1 MNESNPIYVL
11 QTRKGTFKEDGSVL
25 YSVVTTVRVNS
36 DYSGDIRDAE
46 YLLNL
51 FVNNIV
57 AEDDSLQDTFSN
69 YATIADLD
77 LIPTDRQEAINRG
90 ITKYRDSVNTVSFDN
105 LSVATTAAKLVR
117 DTVNNLV
124 DTYLRVKQE
133 FIGTDTHYFPYPE
146 EVSSLREQYIA
157 SYKAARDA
165 RLASEDTQD
174 TSQFDYDLAE
184 AVRAVRS
191 ECEQAICSIAE
202 KLTGMTTLAQIVGNK
217 YAATVLDIIDTAAQQ
232 VPSLTS
238 NPSLVSDLKNFIEDD
253 LVDLG
258 LVYDDNPTSIVD
270 STGTGLSLLAGIT
283 QVSYEATQA
292 CSKART
298 DLGSAVISV
307 NSRLSELKNSQSLK
321 EAASQAEEAALAQ
334 LTTYCPNLD
343 PASV

>member
-11 QTRKGTFKEDGSVL
+11 QTRKGTFKDDGSVL
-25 YSVVTTVRVNS
+25 YSIVTTVRINTG
-36 DYSGDIRDAE
+36 YSGDIRDAE
-46 YLLNL
+46 YLLNV

-57 AEDDSLQDTFSN
+57 SEDDVLQDTFSN

-77 LIPTDRQEAINRG
+77 LLPTDRQEAIARG

-117 DTVNNLV
+117 DTINNLV
-124 DTYLRVKQE
+124 DTYLRVKQD

-157 SYKAARDA
+157 AYKAARDA
-165 RLASEDTQD
+165 RLSAEETQD
-174 TSQFDYDLAE
+174 ISQYDYDLAE
-184 AVRAVRS
+184 AVRVVRS
-191 ECEQAICSIAE
+191 ECEQMICSIAE
-202 KLTGMTTLAQIVGNK
+202 KLTGMATLAQIVGNK
-217 YAATVLDIIDTAAQQ
+217 YVTTVLDIIDTAESE
-232 VPSLTS
+232 VPSLS
-238 NPSLVSDLKNFIEDD
+238 DNPSLVSDLKSFIENEM
-253 LVDLG
+253 LTLS

-283 QVSYEATQA
+283 QVSYEATTN
-292 CSKART
+292 CSTAASNLAAAQTNKDAK
-298 DLGSAVISV
+298 
-307 NSRLSELKNSQSLK
+307 LSELKNNQAIK

-343 PASV
+343 PATI